1 MTKLLLLS
9 FVFATVAIPV
19 RASKDK
25 NPRRGLKRALKGIIL
40 FNLFYCFNLYY
51 IQARL

>member
-1 MTKLLLLS
+1 MAKLLLLS

-19 RASKDK
+19 RMSRDK
-25 NPRRGLKRALKGIIL
+25 NPKRGLKRALKGIVL

-51 IQARL
+51 LQARF